1 MVSVN
6 QVVCTD
12 SLDPVSHA
20 VFSFFFSFLTLW
32 HAGSW
37 FLDRGSNPCLLQVAV
52 WSQPLDLSG
61 PCLSVLGMTRPFQ
74 VPKCPPR
81 PLAKRPVGL
90 SKNNSLQSAVLT
102 LSCTLT
108 QCKNRKEGWER
119 AETILLIVL
128 SLFRFWC
135 LSQTCCELGFWSR
148 GPEALRPSPR
158 CSPREICALR
168 KTSVLAGFSGFSRNL
183 QLVMNYDWLWLL
195 SPDVCVAS
203 QPLVWLLS
211 DYSFLQG
218 LHLKHWDLRLYL
230 QWKLVLLF
238 QCPRHLASDSLL
250 LLWTLIK
257 IETVSSTWLPLSR
270 SYVGVHLPFVLPAL
284 TEWAVCPVSSSQH
297 TRGLCSRGTA
307 PGESRPACRELTNTS
322 HSESPDRSVTENN
335 LLFFDHFPQLS
346 GEVVVFLPMT
356 LHNYFF
362 H

>member
-230 QWKLVLLF
+230 QWKQWFFCSSAPDTLPQTHF
-238 QCPRHLASDSLL
+238 YFCG
-250 LLWTLIK
+250 LWLK
-257 IETVSSTWLPLSR
+257 LKQFLPPDFLCHGHMLGST
-270 SYVGVHLPFVLPAL
+270 F
-284 TEWAVCPVSSSQH
+284 
-297 TRGLCSRGTA
+297 
-307 PGESRPACRELTNTS
+307 
-322 HSESPDRSVTENN
+322 
-335 LLFFDHFPQLS
+335 LLFFRRWRSELSALCPVPSTLGVSALEEQPRERADLPAVSWLTPRILSHQTDQLQK
-346 GEVVVFLPMT
+346 T
-356 LHNYFF
+356 TYFSLTISLSF
-362 H
+362 RVK